1 MKRSELNQIM
11 KNAVEFIGEHK
22 FLLPPFAFF
31 SVEDWQTKG
40 HDYDEIRDNMLG
52 WQANRQRT
60 CAQPVVLGLCP
71 KLKYPPF
78 SRGDFYCKKNTTR

>member
-31 SVEDWQTKG
+31 SAEDWQTKG

-52 WQANRQRT
+52 WQANTQRT

-78 SRGDFYCKKNTTR
+78 HGGIFIGAGKRT